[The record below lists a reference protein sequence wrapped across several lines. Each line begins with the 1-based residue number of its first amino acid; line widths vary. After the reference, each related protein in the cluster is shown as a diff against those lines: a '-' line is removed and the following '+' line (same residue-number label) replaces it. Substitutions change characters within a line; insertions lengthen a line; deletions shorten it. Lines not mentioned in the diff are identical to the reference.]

1 MATPFFTAEEPV
13 SRNFIF
19 LSPRRGELK
28 ALGRCGYAMG
38 RSSVAVWLAG
48 LLLCSLLLS
57 PSLENAKRTHSLA
70 DDDHASLSSPS
81 NLVIAFSNGPS
92 PDDDIKGTYALTF
105 SVGGSGTLDSLLI
118 EITTDETSWTTV
130 VNLTTTPWMYP
141 LDTTG
146 YTNDTYK
153 LRASGWDS
161 DTESFAL
168 ATSGWFQVVNQ
179 VPVIT
184 TFTVLSPDAGT
195 GASLTDR
202 AWFNIDAQDALSFRW
217 GASDD
222 DLKQAT
228 LANVPGPGAP
238 TADGPTML
246 NYGWDWSSGNMQ
258 EGTWSPRLTVADHS
272 GLTNTSTLFIGID
285 RTGPTVGSVVIGDG
299 NAWQQSGTV
308 SVSGLMTEA
317 DDGQGSGVA
326 SVQYAL
332 GDEDWSTT
340 SSDSLSLNLEEGVHS
355 LHLRAVDRVGNI
367 GASTTVTV
375 RVDQTA
381 PIGLSWTVDDL
392 TTSRVGPANVSFN
405 AEDAHSGIDQSASY
419 IQYGFDSNGVGETP
433 DLSGR
438 WLTMGVNGLSG
449 QVGLASWATKSRQHL
464 MLRAILVDEAGNSFT
479 TQASSYQILPGLDLS
494 WNASQT
500 NVDRIVVR
508 PGEKTGNVTI
518 TSVLE
523 SNEDYGG
530 SVIVRL
536 ETAPADRSSD
546 VAWTVMETRNLP
558 AGTLSNS
565 SETIVWNYAVPRAGQ
580 FDLRLVIDFA
590 DVIDEYDEG
599 NNANYLVVTGASID
613 SPGLVPSFA
622 PSLLLIVLVG
632 FALALLQQRTRD

>member
-1 MATPFFTAEEPV
+1 
-13 SRNFIF
+13 
-19 LSPRRGELK
+19 
-28 ALGRCGYAMG
+28 MG

-57 PSLENAKRTHSLA
+57 PGLQNAKRSDLLA
-70 DDDHASLSSPS
+70 EDDQASLSSPS

-141 LDTTG
+141 FDTTG

-184 TFTVLSPDAGT
+184 TFTVLNPDAGT

-238 TADGPTML
+238 TADGPTTL

-285 RTGPTVGSVVIGDG
+285 RTGPTVGSVVVGDG
-299 NAWQQSGTV
+299 DAWQQSGTV

-340 SSDSLSLNLEEGVHS
+340 SSDSLSLTLEEGVHS

-381 PIGLSWTVDDL
+381 PIGLSWTVDEL
-392 TTSRVGPANVSFN
+392 TTSRIGPANVSFN
-405 AEDAHSGIDQSASY
+405 AEDAHSGIDQSSSY

-464 MLRAILVDEAGNSFT
+464 MFRAILVDEAGNSFT

-565 SETIVWNYAVPRAGQ
+565 SETIVWNYAVPRPGQ